1 MNIVPLRTDPDDDSW
16 DTEDYS
22 LVEKE
27 LLPVKIFEGTY
38 RTTYGGKEKVHP
50 AWFWR
55 IDHPAM
61 AGSVPVGP
69 FPSGRAAFRHMKQ
82 FKNSTAPA
90 EIPSEVPGMVAMGAL
105 DATAE
110 KLVMNMLDSP
120 DPNERA
126 KAREL
131 IEKHSYD

>member
-1 MNIVPLRTDPDDDSW
+1 MTIIPLRTDPNDDSW

-27 LLPVKIFEGTY
+27 LLPVRIKELSP
-38 RTTYGGKEKVHP
+38 GK
-50 AWFWR
+50 WFWWV
-55 IDHPAM
+55 DHPNLAY
-61 AGSVPVGP
+61 AWIPGP

-110 KLVMNMLDSP
+110 KLVMNMLDSADP
-120 DPNERA
+120 DERA